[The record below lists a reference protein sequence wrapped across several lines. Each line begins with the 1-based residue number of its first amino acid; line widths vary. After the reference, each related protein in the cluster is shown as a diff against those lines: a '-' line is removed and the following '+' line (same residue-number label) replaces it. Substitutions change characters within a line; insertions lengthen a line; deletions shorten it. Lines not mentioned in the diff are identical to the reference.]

1 MNGDLSVVEANNLLR
16 TVTEVTNNNTKALA
30 EVIRRVGQ
38 LNDAVVAS
46 RSENSE
52 LANALREFLGLGS
65 NGPLN
70 SPRRQGSKSSY
81 VS

>member
-1 MNGDLSVVEANNLLR
+1 MKIDSAVGPKEEA
-16 TVTEVTNNNTKALA
+16 VA
-30 EVIRRVGQ
+30 EVIKRVGQ

-52 LANALREFLGLGS
+52 LASALREFLGLGS
-65 NGPLN
+65 NGPPN